1 MLKFRFSVLFILVF
15 CWVVL
20 KNLECSYFNNYPVI
34 HLPEQAHNTIGEIPL
49 VEHIDDGQ
57 VHTTNNIVHRSYP
70 VNNSHISTDMVYSGS
85 NVTGYVYYGGRHD
98 NVD

>member
-1 MLKFRFSVLFILVF
+1 MLKFRFSVLFVLVF

-20 KNLECSYFNNYPVI
+20 KNSECLYFNNYPVI

-57 VHTTNNIVHRSYP
+57 VHVANDRVERSSPMNYSCVSADGIVFTNSA
-70 VNNSHISTDMVYSGS
+70 
-85 NVTGYVYYGGRHD
+85 VTGFFTYER
-98 NVD
+98 